1 MLASNALDKALELA
15 NASVALDDNNVRTLA
30 FRAAVLLKLND
41 LQGSKRD
48 IEAARKLKPDDPEV
62 SVVLAA
68 ERAQQ
73 GDLDG
78 ALSFLQGDDL
88 SVQVFRLSIF
98 ERKGDTKQVESSL
111 KGLSE
116 KFPERSRFSQKR
128 W

>member
-1 MLASNALDKALELA
+1 M
-15 NASVALDDNNVRTLA
+15 RTLA
-30 FRAAVLLKLND
+30 FRAAVLLRLND
-41 LQGSKRD
+41 QQGSKRD
-48 IEAARKLKPDDPEV
+48 IEAARKIKPDDPEV
-62 SVVLAA
+62 SIVLAA

-98 ERKGDTKQVESSL
+98 DRKGDPSKSKAASKACLKNFPKKSL
-111 KGLSE
+111 FE
-116 KFPERSRFSQKR
+116 KR